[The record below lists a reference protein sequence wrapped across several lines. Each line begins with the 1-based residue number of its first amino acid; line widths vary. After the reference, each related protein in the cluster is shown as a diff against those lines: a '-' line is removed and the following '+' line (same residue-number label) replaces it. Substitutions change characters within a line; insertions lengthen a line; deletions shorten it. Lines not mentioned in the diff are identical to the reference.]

1 MSVKLFSLSALVLA
15 FAVAH
20 APAAVACS
28 CHKMDKKDWVLKVT
42 EKLDLTTE
50 QKVKIKIYAQ
60 KAKME
65 LMIKRH
71 EWRNIHK
78 QVNEAF
84 RSTSINEAKIDEFA
98 HQEEKVMGSM
108 AKIRLHER
116 YDIYSTL
123 DDKQKEKMNQIIK
136 DWEEK
141 HRKN

>member
-1 MSVKLFSLSALVLA
+1 MSVKLFSLSALALA

-20 APAAVACS
+20 VPAAVACP
-28 CHKMDKKDWVLKVT
+28 KIDKEDWVLNVA

-60 KAKME
+60 KAKIE
-65 LMIKRH
+65 LTVKRH

-116 YDIYSTL
+116 YDIFSTL

-141 HRKN
+141 HLKN

>member
-1 MSVKLFSLSALVLA
+1 MSVKFFSLSALALA

-20 APAAVACS
+20 APAAVACP
-28 CHKMDKKDWVLKVT
+28 KMDKEDWMVKVT
-42 EKLDLTTE
+42 EKLDLTTA
-50 QKVKIKIYAQ
+50 QKAKIKIYAE

-65 LMIKRH
+65 LTVKHH
-71 EWRNIHK
+71 EWREIHN

-84 RSTSINEAKIDEFA
+84 RSSSINEAKVDEFA
-98 HQEEKVMGSM
+98 NQEEKVIGSM

-136 DWEEK
+136 DWKEK
-141 HRKN
+141 HHKG